1 MKLTIVANSTP
12 LIALARIGRLN
23 ILQEMFG
30 AIHIPQAVYNE
41 VATDSKKRSGSSE
54 VEQYAWINKVDIA
67 RSDLLEFLMLTV
79 DAGEAE
85 AIALARE
92 IKADLLLIDDKEG
105 RRIADSVGQA
115 IAGTIGLLLRYYKGR
130 PEVFKKAFDEL
141 LEQGFR
147 LKKEE
152 YERIVAMAQ

>member
-1 MKLTIVANSTP
+1 MKLTVVANSTP
-12 LIALARIGRLN
+12 LIALARIDRLN
-23 ILQEMFG
+23 VLQEMFG
-30 AIHIPQAVYNE
+30 DILIPRAVYNE

-54 VEQYAWINKVDIA
+54 VEQCAWIKAVDIA
-67 RSDLLEFLMLTV
+67 RSDLLDFLIVTV

-115 IAGTIGLLLRYYKGR
+115 ITGTIGLLLRYYKGQ
-130 PEVFKKAFDEL
+130 PEAFKKSFDEL

-147 LKKEE
+147 LKNEE